1 VDVAIVVLVGVLF
14 GLTLWIVDAVDRLG
28 GGRTS

>member
-1 VDVAIVVLVGVLF
+1 MDLAIVILVIVLF
-14 GLTLWIVDAVDRLG
+14 GLTLWIVNAVGRLG